1 MELIFL
7 STVLVLFIFLYRHTH
22 TRSWV
27 GRVAEKSRLP
37 LVRSR
42 TPSPDRGRIALLE
55 EERWRE
61 DLAAHQEVI
70 DRLDRELEP
79 YRPPPPPCTSEE
91 HEHEE
96 VHSFSSSSPLRRLC
110 VPTAVDV
117 ARERLKRIIAEMQA
131 ICDRMETRG
140 GVTHLVVVD
149 PEEHKRFYALAEEG
163 KALRQGIDAMEADT
177 AKKFIHLAHGRSVE
191 FATHREAM

>member
-1 MELIFL
+1 MELILL
-7 STVLVLFIFLYRHTH
+7 STVLVVAIFMYRRTH
-22 TRSWV
+22 ARPWV
-27 GRVAEKSRLP
+27 LRVAEKSRHP

-42 TPSPDRGRIALLE
+42 TPSPDQGRIALLE

-79 YRPPPPPCTSEE
+79 YRPPPPPCTSTE

-96 VHSFSSSSPLRRLC
+96 VFSFSSSSPVRRLC

-117 ARERLKRIIAEMQA
+117 ARERLKRIIDEMQG
-131 ICDRMETRG
+131 ICDRMEVRG
-140 GVTHLVVVD
+140 GVTHLVVD
-149 PEEHKRFYALAEEG
+149 AEEHKRFYALAEEG
-163 KALRQGIDAMEADT
+163 KVLRQGIDAMEADT
-177 AKKFIHLAHGRSVE
+177 AKKFIHLAYGQTVE
-191 FATHREAM
+191 FATRRPA